1 MHIDRKILLLI
12 IFPLIGYA
20 IWAMFRLSVGV
31 FIPEIMM
38 EYNLVEAEG
47 GAIVSLLLG
56 TMAVFMILGGFL
68 SDKVGTKTAMSIGF
82 TILSCGLIFG
92 GYSYNYSTL
101 LLALLITGTGAGIF
115 TPPLYAFVG
124 NLIPASRGTIVGITN
139 GFYGL
144 GGFIGPWL
152 SAILILAFSWRSP
165 FRLIGA
171 ISLVLSLILWLSRQK
186 EADQKKILKKST
198 ISPFHFFKGSRII
211 LLCIGIAIASLAF
224 SSFAT
229 WAPSY
234 MVKIGGLDLSN
245 AGFSFGLFSIIGAI
259 GAIFFGILSDK
270 IGRRNS
276 ILASGLPGFIL
287 SLLYFS
293 GYIQEIGLIIL
304 SGMIGF
310 TAFAYWNLIISA
322 AQDGVSNELIGS
334 VTGTIQGVAY
344 ISSAVAPTISGFMI
358 SKYGFSIALILSVA
372 LPQFIYAV
380 IVSKA
385 AT

>member
-1 MHIDRKILLLI
+1 MHIDRKILLII

-31 FIPEIMM
+31 FIPEVMM

-68 SDKVGTKTAMSIGF
+68 SDKVGTKTAMSMGF

-124 NLIPASRGTIVGITN
+124 NVIPASRGTIIGITN

-186 EADQKKILKKST
+186 EPDQKKKLKKST
-198 ISPFHFFKGSRII
+198 ISPFHFFKDSRII
-211 LLCIGIAIASLAF
+211 LLCIGIAIANLAF

-234 MVKIGGLDLSN
+234 MVKIGGLDLAN
-245 AGFSFGLFSIIGAI
+245 AGFSFGLFSIIGAL
-259 GAIFFGILSDK
+259 GAIFFGVLSDK
-270 IGRRNS
+270 IGRRKS

-293 GYIQEIGLIIL
+293 GYIKEIGLIIL

-310 TAFAYWNLIISA
+310 TAFAYWNLIISV

-344 ISSAVAPTISGFMI
+344 ISSAVAPTISGLMI

-372 LPQFIYAV
+372 LPQFIYVA